1 MMGILP
7 ERKGLD
13 MRLSTG
19 NYRSAVKMSGK

>member
-13 MRLSTG
+13 MHLSTG
-19 NYRSAVKMSGK
+19 NYRSAVKMIAK